1 MIDNIMSVSKCLQDV
16 EYTIQH
22 SLKHCEDIIQEE
34 ETITVRQEETNCFL
48 VLNEAFLQRIT
59 NINRWYSCEMLKTKL
74 HKLCFSS
81 LSVRTLQKRMF
92 GWKIKVQQLED
103 NFKKNRKKNQLVLQK
118 KQESIKKFK
127 EKCSEKDQKDPS
139 LLKLLSGMIKDF
151 DSRNDLALQE
161 EKMFYES
168 IAEHEHEYY
177 QITLSWLQPLMKEVQ
192 EMLKQLDNFY
202 ETSQQHANDIIKLKK
217 DFGKCK
223 PSPSEGSDHESCKK
237 DDKSVI
243 DNDPSIS
250 QQQNC
255 KNVVKH
261 DEERAHSPYSIA
273 LSPKLVSKLTGR
285 PPLPVQKHNPKH
297 INPTVAKD
305 PVHCETIVNRNVIK
319 CFDISEV
326 QGELTSPRFYK
337 FPEQTENEKQIVFN
351 CKSKQLDG
359 NNLKGKEHD
368 IFDSLKESQDNSC
381 HLKVRTNLPHPVLV
395 SDFRNTK
402 VIHSS
407 NKEEKNLKSI
417 NSEPSFRTKSPTI
430 TPVLTY
436 SRPKTPPLKSIA
448 DQTAKA
454 ALIRTM
460 ITERL
465 NSCSPV
471 NFS

>member
-1 MIDNIMSVSKCLQDV
+1 M
-16 EYTIQH
+16 
-22 SLKHCEDIIQEE
+22 
-34 ETITVRQEETNCFL
+34 
-48 VLNEAFLQRIT
+48 
-59 NINRWYSCEMLKTKL
+59 
-74 HKLCFSS
+74 
-81 LSVRTLQKRMF
+81 
-92 GWKIKVQQLED
+92 GWKIKVEQLED
-103 NFKKNRKKNQLVLQK
+103 NFQKSRNKNQLVLQK

-139 LLKLLSGMIKDF
+139 LLKLLSGMIKDL

-202 ETSQQHANDIIKLKK
+202 ETSQQHVNDIIKLKK
-217 DFGKCK
+217 DVGKCK

-250 QQQNC
+250 QQQTC

-285 PPLPVQKHNPKH
+285 PPLPVQKHGPKH
-297 INPTVAKD
+297 MHPTVVAKD
-305 PVHCETIVNRNVIK
+305 PVHYETIINRNAIK

-326 QGELTSPRFYK
+326 QGELTSPRFHK

-359 NNLKGKEHD
+359 KNLKGKEHD
-368 IFDSLKESQDNSC
+368 ILDSLKESQDNSC
-381 HLKVRTNLPHPVLV
+381 HLKLRTNLPYPVLV

-407 NKEEKNLKSI
+407 DKDEKNLKSI
-417 NSEPSFRTKSPTI
+417 NSEPSVTTKSQTFA
-430 TPVLTY
+430 PVLAY
-436 SRPKTPPLKSIA
+436 SRPKTPPLKTIA